1 MSKCRNVLLNWLT
14 NGYNKLKTLEN
25 AMKCDRLFLGILLIN
40 VLLLPLIPTDGPPAA
55 TAASAY
61 SICTSLPDG
70 LWDRNDFELK

>member
-1 MSKCRNVLLNWLT
+1 
-14 NGYNKLKTLEN
+14 
-25 AMKCDRLFLGILLIN
+25 MKCERLFLGILSIN

-70 LWDRNDFELK
+70 LWERNDFELK